1 MNITNSGL
9 PLKSVLRKVL
19 SVIVSIN
26 PNEGHEVPSGSMVD
40 GVTAIVRLLMKM
52 SEHRTRRTM
61 MMPY

>member
-9 PLKSVLRKVL
+9 PVKSVLRKVL
-19 SVIVSIN
+19 PVIVSIN
-26 PNEGHEVPSGSMVD
+26 PNGGHEVPSGIMVD

-52 SEHRTRRTM
+52 SEQRTRRTM